1 MNRFLLKGLAS
12 VCALAVMF
20 GTVSCSD
27 DDKPDGSIAVSA
39 VAVSPTTATVK
50 VGESV
55 TLSATITP
63 DDATDKTIT
72 WSSSDEKVATVDA
85 GKVTGAT
92 EGTATITATTK
103 DGNKTA
109 TCAVTVS
116 NDAPSSK
123 EVILEV
129 AKKFK
134 DMAGR
139 EYGLFEEYK
148 TQDADYIM
156 LIMGSA
162 AGTAKQAVDELR
174 EQGKKV
180 GVLKLRVFRPFP
192 AKEIAEALKNCK
204 AAAIM
209 DQWRTFGK

>member
-85 GKVTGAT
+85 GKVTGVT

-116 NDAPSSK
+116 NEAPSSK
-123 EVILEV
+123 EVILEGEITSDLTLNAADKNYMKGFV
-129 AKKFK
+129 
-134 DMAGR
+134 
-139 EYGLFEEYK
+139 YK
-148 TQDADYIM
+148 TGCY
-156 LIMGSA
+156 
-162 AGTAKQAVDELR
+162 VD
-174 EQGKKV
+174 
-180 GVLKLRVFRPFP
+180 
-192 AKEIAEALKNCK
+192 N
-204 AAAIM
+204 
-209 DQWRTFGK
+209 

>member
-85 GKVTGAT
+85 GKVTGVT

-123 EVILEV
+123 EVILEGEITSDLTLN
-129 AKKFK
+129 A
-134 DMAGR
+134 
-139 EYGLFEEYK
+139 
-148 TQDADYIM
+148 ADKWSSYRCLILMTIRMNGSVERSM
-156 LIMGSA
+156 LSIWLL
-162 AGTAKQAVDELR
+162 T
-174 EQGKKV
+174 KV
-180 GVLKLRVFRPFP
+180 GTMISIPITAIRVTCSF
-192 AKEIAEALKNCK
+192 C
-204 AAAIM
+204 
-209 DQWRTFGK
+209 